1 MPLKNYTTKVSAF
14 QSVGEIQSML
24 AKAGATKILQELDNG
39 FVVGISFEINTPYGL
54 RQFCLPAHTEKVQQ
68 VLKNQKIK
76 VDRIQAERVAWRIL
90 KDWVAAQMAILETEM
105 VTVDEVFLPYML
117 NGSGTLYSAYALSN
131 GGQILI
137 GGGDNGSNDTEP

>member
-1 MPLKNYTTKVSAF
+1 MPLKNYTTKVSVF

-24 AKAGATKILQELDNG
+24 AKAGATKILQELDSG

-54 RQFCLPAHTEKVQQ
+54 RQFSLPAHTDKVMA
-68 VLKNQKIK
+68 VLKKQKVN
-76 VDRIQAERVAWRIL
+76 VDKPQAERVAWRIL
-90 KDWVAAQMAILETEM
+90 KDWTAAQMAILETEM

-117 NGSGTLYSAYALSN
+117 NGSGTLYSAYVLSN

-137 GGGDNGSNDTEP
+137 GGADNET